1 MMEKREEG
9 RELTVGDRIKIARA
23 RAGKSAE
30 WLAKQIGYS
39 QSSISQYERDARPP
53 MPDVLRRIASA
64 LGAHEYELISPEY
77 ESRFAVGYDAKEA
90 CEAQKHAMSEAERN
104 LLLKI
109 YSGLTAN
116 ARRKAMEYLVDLSKI
131 AEYVIEKEA

>member
-1 MMEKREEG
+1 MEKREEG
-9 RELTVGDRIKIARA
+9 RELTVGDRIKIARV

-30 WLAKQIGYS
+30 WLAKQIGCS
-39 QSSISQYERDARPP
+39 QSSISQYERDVRPP
-53 MPDVLRRIASA
+53 MPDVLRRIARA
-64 LGAHEYELISPEY
+64 LGVHEYELISLEY
-77 ESRFAVGYDAKEA
+77 ESRFAVGHDAKEA
-90 CEAQKHAMSEAERN
+90 CEVQKHAMSEAERS